1 MRTGEDSI
9 DSAREVL
16 NTFDCRN
23 CVEQLVDVSFF
34 PRVALVYL
42 FFYILV
48 PESIYI
54 IDRQSNDKIDQNN
67 WHHHD
72 EEKEH
77 NIGPPISFSSFYQV
91 IVIKLSQ

>member
-1 MRTGEDSI
+1 MKTGEDSV

-23 CVEQLVDVSFF
+23 RVEQLVDVSFF

-42 FFYILV
+42 FCYILV

-54 IDRQSNDKIDQNN
+54 IDRQSNYKIDQNN
-67 WHHHD
+67 
-72 EEKEH
+72 
-77 NIGPPISFSSFYQV
+77 
-91 IVIKLSQ
+91 